1 MTTQSSESNLPGIK
15 DSLRRV
21 LVCEVLL
28 EEYQSLGQPA
38 LDPSELKAIT
48 DEIEEHHRKSASMS
62 EIERADAEDKLNGK
76 LVKKI
81 YALMTDAQR
90 RKSDEQAEQDEN
102 EYRQLYSGGA
112 YKSLPTEDL
121 DKVVDRAVIAKIYGH
136 VDELED
142 KYAKKYIDEPDKA
155 KRGEKVQKATLEA
168 LHDEALGPPI
178 SSPPTSPPT
187 TTPAPQKSAGISKD
201 LAKRVAAGTLR
212 SALCLSG
219 GGIRSATFNLGILQG
234 LARHGLLERF
244 DYLSTVSGGGFIGG
258 WLSAWIARD
267 GIDNVTRQLKS
278 PPESPLQVEPEPIEH
293 LRIYSNYLSPQ
304 PGLLSADT
312 WTLVASVLR
321 NLLLNWIIFMPVLF
335 ALLLV
340 PRLWTSVLFRS
351 TDETDPTNPYWRY
364 SIPISLAIA
373 IASGVWAIL
382 YIGWNLPSANSY
394 NNNPKSPRFKGGQGY
409 FIWRC
414 LIWLVISAASLSV
427 FLWASRKSHNIFSL
441 EHFAVVKGDLQR
453 FHFFA
458 YAELLILP
466 GLIVC
471 LVKVV
476 ANAGRRRGIRFFVSL
491 LVVAALIIGA
501 QALIAYLAVLV
512 VTNWLRVSDVEAVRY
527 AIFAVPVLLLLKV
540 LGAILIAGLSS
551 WVANDDDQEWWAR
564 AGAWVFIVMLA
575 WIVLNFLVLYGPL
588 LILTLNTTYKT
599 LTQEGLNK
607 LSWAD
612 IGKILATVGG
622 VISGFITLLGGFSA
636 KTPANAKEAQKAG
649 IGGILLGALTTLLAP
664 IFLGFVFILISLA
677 TDWIL
682 VSRVV
687 EFLSGE
693 LHVTLTDPNLSI
705 EAWHIDL
712 LQNTPV
718 RLVALLIFLLL
729 LLVFFLGPF
738 ISTNAFSLQFL
749 WRNRIIRAYLGASNH
764 CRRPN
769 PFTGFDTYDNLQMYE
784 LRKQPDEVE
793 QPLVREG
800 REDLKTVPN
809 TSKLLHVLNLA
820 LNLTG
825 GEKLQWQDRRAESFT
840 VSPLHCGSYWLGY
853 RRSFR
858 YGGREGISLGTA
870 VAVSGAF
877 VSPNMG
883 FMMTSPVVRFLM
895 ALFNIRFGAWF
906 GNPGPAGDRP
916 KLLERILTWPAK
928 LLRGKI
934 DHPFQLSSPTLSV
947 LPFISEAFGDVDD
960 KAAYVYLSDG
970 GHFENLGLYEMVL
983 RRCRF
988 IVVSDASTDP
998 DYSFQ
1003 SLAMSIRQIRI
1014 DLGVPIDLP
1023 ELSVTNPSQDMKN
1036 KYCAIGTIRYSCVD
1050 RDPTDATTTDKDYDG
1065 VLIYVKPSLI
1075 GEEPRDVVNY
1085 WQDRQTFPQEA
1096 ITDQW
1101 FTEAQ
1106 FESYR
1111 ALGSFIIDAICGDS
1125 RNPVNLA
1132 AFAAKVRDHNQ
1143 LDFRAFREQISYLA
1157 LEHEFKTSMR
1167 DGTFANAFASYRRKV
1182 RKFMDRLLG

>member
-1 MTTQSSESNLPGIK
+1 MAK

-21 LVCEVLL
+21 LLCEVLI
-28 EEYQSLGQPA
+28 EEYESLDQPE
-38 LDPSELKAIT
+38 LDPAELKTIRDDIEAHHGKSESMT
-48 DEIEEHHRKSASMS
+48 D
-62 EIERADAEDKLNGK
+62 IERADAEEELNGR

-81 YALMTDAQR
+81 YALMTAAQK
-90 RKSDEQAEQDEN
+90 RKTDEQAEQDSD
-102 EYRQLYSGGA
+102 EYRKLYSGPDTAG
-112 YKSLPTEDL
+112 EDL
-121 DKVVDRAVIAKIYGH
+121 DRVVDRAVIAKIYGH
-136 VDELED
+136 VDELND
-142 KYAKKYIDEPDKA
+142 RYDRQYIYESDEA
-155 KRGEKVQKATLEA
+155 KRGKMVREATLQK
-168 LHDEALGPPI
+168 LRDEALG
-178 SSPPTSPPT
+178 SATGLTSPPSSPAT
-187 TTPAPQKSAGISKD
+187 TQTSQKGAGISKD
-201 LAKRVAAGTLR
+201 QAKKVAAGTLR

-234 LARHGLLERF
+234 LARHGLLSRF

-267 GIDNVTRQLKS
+267 GIDSVNLQLTA
-278 PPESPLQVEPEPIEH
+278 PPKSPLQVEPQPIEH

-312 WTLVASVLR
+312 WTLIASVLR
-321 NLLLNWIIFMPVLF
+321 NLLLNWIIFLPVLF
-335 ALLLV
+335 ALLLL
-340 PRLWTSVLFRS
+340 PRLWTSILFRS
-351 TDETDPTNPYWRY
+351 IDASHSTPYWKY
-364 SIPISLAIA
+364 SIPISLAVA
-373 IASGVWAIL
+373 LLSGMWAIL

-394 NNNPKSPRFKGGQGY
+394 NNNPKSPRYKGGQGY

-414 LIWLVISAASLSV
+414 LIWLVISAIALAV
-427 FLWASRKSHNIFSL
+427 FLWASRKSHNVCSW
-441 EHFAVVKGDLQR
+441 EHFPVVEGDLTR

-466 GLIVC
+466 GLLVC

-491 LVVAALIIGA
+491 ILVAGLIVLA
-501 QALIAYLAVLV
+501 QALIAYLAIIV
-512 VTNWLRVSDVEAVRY
+512 VTNWLRVSDPEAVRY

-575 WIVLNFLVLYGPL
+575 WIAVNFLVLYGPL
-588 LILTLNTTYKT
+588 LILTLKTTYQT
-599 LTQEGLNK
+599 LTAVNGGISKLN
-607 LSWAD
+607 WTD

-622 VISGFITLLGGFSA
+622 VISGFITILGGFSS
-636 KTPANAKEAQKAG
+636 KTPANAKEAQKSG
-649 IGGILLGALTTLLAP
+649 VGGILLGAVTTLVAP

-677 TDWIL
+677 TDLIL
-682 VSRVV
+682 VSRLF
-687 EFLSGE
+687 EFSSDKLTSK
-693 LHVTLTDPNLSI
+693 LTDPNLSI
-705 EAWHIDL
+705 KAWHIDL

-718 RLVALLIFLLL
+718 RLVALLILLL
-729 LLVFFLGPF
+729 VVLVFFLGPF

-749 WRNRIIRAYLGASNH
+749 WRNRIIRAYLGASNRF
-764 CRRPN
+764 RRPN
-769 PFTGFDTYDNLQMYE
+769 GFTGFDTYDNLQMYE
-784 LRKQPDEVE
+784 LRKQPQEVE
-793 QPLVREG
+793 QPPVREG
-800 REDLKTVPN
+800 REDLKTLPD
-809 TSKLLHVLNLA
+809 TKKLLHVLNLA

-840 VSPLHCGSYWLGY
+840 ISPLHCGSYWLGY
-853 RRSFR
+853 RRAFR
-858 YGGREGISLGTA
+858 YGGREGISLGAA
-870 VAVSGAF
+870 VAISGAF

-895 ALFNIRFGAWF
+895 ALFNVRFGAWL
-906 GNPGPAGDRP
+906 GNPGPAGDKP
-916 KLLERILTWPAK
+916 KLLERVLTWPAK

-934 DHPFQLSSPTLSV
+934 DHPFQLDSPTLSV
-947 LPFISEAFGDVDD
+947 LPFIAEAFGDVDD

-1003 SLAMSIRQIRI
+1003 SLAMSIRQIRV
-1014 DLGVPIDLP
+1014 DLGVPIDIA
-1023 ELSVTNPSQDMKN
+1023 ELSVTNPSQNMKN

-1050 RDPTDATTTDKDYDG
+1050 RNPKDATTTDKDYDG
-1065 VLIYVKPSLI
+1065 VLIYIKPSLI

-1085 WQDRQTFPQEA
+1085 WQDRQTFPQEV

-1101 FTEAQ
+1101 FSEAQ

-1111 ALGSFIIDAICGDS
+1111 ALGSYIIDAICGDS

-1157 LEHEFKTSMR
+1157 LEHEFKTSMG
-1167 DGTFANAFASYRRKV
+1167 DNTFPNVFSSYRRKV
-1182 RKFMDRLLG
+1182 REFMDRLLR

>member
-1 MTTQSSESNLPGIK
+1 MATQSPESNLPGIK

-28 EEYQSLGQPA
+28 EEYESLGQPA
-38 LDPSELKAIT
+38 LDPAELQAVK
-48 DEIEEHHRKSASMS
+48 DEIEEHHRKCASMS
-62 EIERADAEDKLNGK
+62 EVERADAEEELNGK

-81 YALMTDAQR
+81 YALMSFAQR
-90 RKSDEQAEQDEN
+90 RKTDEQAEQDSEA
-102 EYRQLYSGGA
+102 YRQLYSDA
-112 YKSLPTEDL
+112 YKSLAPEDL
-121 DKVVDRAVIAKIYGH
+121 DRVVDRAVIAKIYGH
-136 VDELED
+136 VDELND
-142 KYAKKYIDEPDKA
+142 KYDRQYIYETDKT
-155 KRGEKVQKATLEA
+155 KRSEMVQESTLKA
-168 LHDEALGPPI
+168 LHDEALGTSASLPP
-178 SSPPTSPPT
+178 PPTSPPT
-187 TTPAPQKSAGISKD
+187 PPTPQKSAGISKD
-201 LAKRVAAGTLR
+201 QAKRVAAGTLR

-258 WLSAWIARD
+258 WLSAWIARE

-278 PPESPLQVEPEPIEH
+278 PPKSPLQVEPEPIEH

-312 WTLVASVLR
+312 WTLIASVLR
-321 NLLLNWIIFMPVLF
+321 NLLLNWVIFLPVLF
-335 ALLLV
+335 AMLLL
-340 PRLWTSVLFRS
+340 PRLWTSILFRS
-351 TDETDPTNPYWRY
+351 TDETHQTPYWKY
-364 SIPISLAIA
+364 SIPISLAVA
-373 IASGVWAIL
+373 IISGMWAML

-394 NNNPKSPRFKGGQGY
+394 KQNPTAPRFKGGQGF
-409 FIWRC
+409 FILHC
-414 LIWLVISAASLSV
+414 LIWLVVSAAALAV
-427 FLWASRKSHNIFSL
+427 FLWASRKSGNIFSWSEFPVVRAPL
-441 EHFAVVKGDLQR
+441 EQI
-453 FHFFA
+453 HFFG

-466 GLIVC
+466 GLLVC
-471 LVKVV
+471 LARVV
-476 ANAGRRRGIRFFVSL
+476 ANAGRRKGPRFYASLFVVGL
-491 LVVAALIIGA
+491 LILLA
-501 QALIAYLAVLV
+501 QALIAYLAVIV
-512 VTNWLRVSDVEAVRY
+512 VNNWLRVTEANAVRY

-551 WVANDDDQEWWAR
+551 WVANDDDQEWWSR

-575 WIVLNFLVLYGPL
+575 WIVINALVLYGPL
-588 LILTLNTTYKT
+588 LILTLNTTYTT
-599 LTQEGLNK
+599 LMEHGIRGLNW
-607 LSWAD
+607 SD
-612 IGKILATVGG
+612 IGKLLGTIGG
-622 VISGFITLLGGFSA
+622 VVSGVITLLGGFSA
-636 KTPANAKEAQKAG
+636 KTPANAKEAQKSG
-649 IGGILLGALTTLLAP
+649 LGGILLGALTTLLAP
-664 IFLGFVFILISLA
+664 IFLGFVFILISLT

-682 VSRVV
+682 ISDLIQY
-687 EFLSGE
+687 LSG
-693 LHVTLTDPNLSI
+693 TLDEKLPDPYFPITN
-705 EAWHIDL
+705 WHIDL
-712 LQNTPV
+712 IQNTPV
-718 RLVALLIFLLL
+718 RLVALLIFLLVM
-729 LLVFFLGPF
+729 LVFFLGPF

-749 WRNRIIRAYLGASNH
+749 WRNRIIRAYLGASNRT
-764 CRRPN
+764 RRPN
-769 PFTGFDTYDNLQMYE
+769 RFTGFDTYDNLQMYE
-784 LRKQPDEVE
+784 LRKQPNEVE
-793 QPLVREG
+793 QLPVRDG

-809 TSKLLHVLNLA
+809 TRKLLHILNLA

-858 YGGREGISLGTA
+858 YGGREGISLGAA
-870 VAVSGAF
+870 VAISGAF

-883 FMMTSPVVRFLM
+883 FMMSSPVVRFLM
-895 ALFNIRFGAWF
+895 ALFNIRFGAWL

-916 KLLERILTWPAK
+916 KVLERILTWPAK

-934 DHPFQLSSPTLSV
+934 DHPFQLASPTLSV
-947 LPFISEAFGDVDD
+947 LPFISEAFGDIDD

-1003 SLAMSIRQIRI
+1003 SLAMSVRQIRV
-1014 DLGVPIDLP
+1014 DLGVPIDIP

-1050 RDPTDATTTDKDYDG
+1050 RNPNDATTTDKDYDG
-1065 VLIYVKPSLI
+1065 VLIYIKPSLI

-1085 WQDRQTFPQEA
+1085 WQDRHTFPQEV

-1101 FTEAQ
+1101 FSEAQ

-1111 ALGSFIIDAICGDS
+1111 ALGSFIIDAICGGDS

-1157 LEHEFKTSMR
+1157 LEHEFKTSMN
-1167 DGTFANAFASYRRKV
+1167 DNTFANVFSSYRRKV
-1182 RKFMDRLLG
+1182 RKFMDRLLS